1 MDLKTLANPF
11 QFADLDIRTATGEH
25 SEIRFCAKD
34 VCAALDIACSGQ
46 VFSDTKIG
54 CSSAIFRS
62 KTLGDR

>member
-1 MDLKTLANPF
+1 MCWDKVKGLKEPICSIHFQPFIDLMNVP
-11 QFADLDIRTATGEH
+11 
-25 SEIRFCAKD
+25 
-34 VCAALDIACSGQ
+34 CSGQ

>member
-1 MDLKTLANPF
+1 MRYPIVVEKAENNYSVCVPDLP
-11 QFADLDIRTATGEH
+11 D
-25 SEIRFCAKD
+25 
-34 VCAALDIACSGQ
+34 CSGQ

>member
-1 MDLKTLANPF
+1 VGNTRPS
-11 QFADLDIRTATGEH
+11 I
-25 SEIRFCAKD
+25 
-34 VCAALDIACSGQ
+34 AAICSGQ